1 LAKEVLESLEE
12 KNVKLTVTLS
22 YYIEPNPSRRLA
34 THYAY
39 HSHQLDFDINKR
51 NETEDEFKI
60 RISKPENETNENRPN
75 RTGVAWE
82 IGKNTNAK
90 GSIRKDFINLTGR
103 EMSQRNILAVFP
115 KNGWYKNL
123 KRQKKFNEKVR
134 YSLIVSL
141 ETEEK
146 K

>member
-1 LAKEVLESLEE
+1 
-12 KNVKLTVTLS
+12 
-22 YYIEPNPSRRLA
+22 
-34 THYAY
+34 
-39 HSHQLDFDINKR
+39 
-51 NETEDEFKI
+51 
-60 RISKPENETNENRPN
+60 
-75 RTGVAWE
+75 
-82 IGKNTNAK
+82 
-90 GSIRKDFINLTGR
+90 
-103 EMSQRNILAVFP
+103 MSQRNILAVFP